1 MGIEVQKSVDMK
13 FKKDCVKNK
22 FVKIIFIS
30 KISEI
35 IKMNHGMN

>member
-13 FKKDCVKNK
+13 FKKTVKNK
-22 FVKIIFIS
+22 FVKIIFIG

-35 IKMNHGMN
+35 VKMNHGMN